1 MKFGEFT
8 ALLSQNSETICVKIE
23 GEPGDSSI
31 NPFGSISDALQDYD
45 ILEISAGDEVIH
57 LTLKKGAGA

>member
-8 ALLSQNSETICVKIE
+8 ALLSQNIETICVKIE

-45 ILEISAGDEVIH
+45 ISIISTYHEFIR